1 MINIDQLVGILSA
14 VLTLLLMGH
23 CVYRS
28 MTGRSTIG
36 SVLIAA
42 AALAQ
47 LFVIPWFFRSVGD
60 EIFPPRTTTTGPV
73 TFDNLAGWWWLALAP
88 VLLMVVAL
96 PLLATYWPDRSR
108 HAPEQPEVL
117 HRVRWYLAGD
127 GPVAWL
133 THPRFFRQAQTNR
146 WAEKVNAEVAGGA
159 ETDRLCEQIVA
170 AWRRAQRDDIDP
182 ALVDGDPSRVAM
194 LQQALELLH
203 PPATVTQRAV
213 AARLILTADPEGL
226 PAAAMTR
233 LARWVSAAPD
243 ATWPT
248 LADHIPGTVTE
259 GESVE
264 AGQYETYPAHGAD
277 RDRW

>member
-1 MINIDQLVGILSA
+1 MINIDQLVSILSA

-28 MTGRSTIG
+28 VTGRSTIG

-47 LFVIPWFFRSVGD
+47 LFVVPWFFRSVGD
-60 EIFPPRTTTTGPV
+60 EIFPPRTTTAPV
-73 TFDNLAGWWWLALAP
+73 TFDNLAGWWWLGLAP
-88 VLLMVVAL
+88 VLLVVVQVL
-96 PLLATYWPDRSR
+96 VIHWPDRSR

-117 HRVRWYLAGD
+117 HRARWYLAGD

-133 THPRFFRQAQTNR
+133 THPRFFRDAEANR
-146 WAEKVNAEVAGGA
+146 WAEKVTTEMAGGA

-170 AWRRAQRDDIDP
+170 AWRRAQRNDIDP

-194 LQQALELLH
+194 LQQALELLQ
-203 PPATVTQRAV
+203 PPVTGTQRAV
-213 AARLILTADPEGL
+213 AARLILTAGPEGL
-226 PAAAMTR
+226 PTAATNR

-248 LADHIPGTVTE
+248 LAEYIPGTVTE
-259 GESVE
+259 GSPPE